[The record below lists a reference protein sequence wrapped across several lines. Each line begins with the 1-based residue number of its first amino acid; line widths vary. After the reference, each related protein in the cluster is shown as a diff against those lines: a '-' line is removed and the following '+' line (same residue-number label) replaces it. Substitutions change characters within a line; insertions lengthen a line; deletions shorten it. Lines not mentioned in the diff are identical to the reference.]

1 MRKRKNRFRPSLWIV
16 LFLFLVSAGTIL
28 LFSGKEIPMQRKE
41 VPQTEVTEDENSI
54 LTSAKDDLDNT
65 INVWTDLFNVLIRGE
80 ESKYENGYEAL
91 AGRGVEKK
99 TAEAEAEPQ
108 NPLELTAASLV
119 RIVDGDTIVVSMDD
133 ETYKVRLIGIDTP
146 ESVHAD
152 EDKNTIWGTYA
163 SDHTKELLDG
173 IETVYLEFDQ
183 DQTDQYGR
191 TLAYVWLTSD
201 RSDMSQMLNYRI
213 VADGYAKAKVY
224 MPNDRYADVF
234 ADVENT
240 AVENQTGLW
249 GEEDF
254 KQLWTE

>member
-1 MRKRKNRFRPSLWIV
+1 MKSKKRSRFPLSV
-16 LFLFLVSAGTIL
+16 IL
-28 LFSGKEIPMQRKE
+28 LLILAGLLYVIPSNDIT
-41 VPQTEVTEDENSI
+41 VED
-54 LTSAKDDLDNT
+54 L
-65 INVWTDLFNVLIRGE
+65 INKVQ
-80 ESKYENGYEAL
+80 KYESDAL

-99 TAEAEAEPQ
+99 TAEVAETKAEPQ
-108 NPLELTAASLV
+108 NPLKLTAASLV

-133 ETYKVRLIGIDTP
+133 KTYKVRLIGIDTP

-152 EDKNTIWGTYA
+152 KNKNTIWGTYA

-224 MPNDRYADVF
+224 TPNDRYADIF
-234 ADVENT
+234 ADAEIT
-240 AVENQTGLW
+240 AMKNQTGLW
-249 GEEDF
+249 GEEEF
-254 KQLWTE
+254 TQLWTE

>member
-1 MRKRKNRFRPSLWIV
+1 MKSKKRSRFPLSV
-16 LFLFLVSAGTIL
+16 IL
-28 LFSGKEIPMQRKE
+28 LLILAGLLYVIPSNDI
-41 VPQTEVTEDENSI
+41 TIED
-54 LTSAKDDLDNT
+54 L
-65 INVWTDLFNVLIRGE
+65 INKVQ
-80 ESKYENGYEAL
+80 KYESDAL
-91 AGRGVEKK
+91 AGRGVEKED
-99 TAEAEAEPQ
+99 AEVEETEPQ
-108 NPLELTAASLV
+108 NPLELTTASLA

-152 EDKNTIWGTYA
+152 ETKNTIWGTYA
-163 SDHTKELLDG
+163 SDHTKELLNG

-234 ADVENT
+234 AGAENT
-240 AVENQTGLW
+240 AMENQTGLW